1 MASDDDFTGK
11 YVNFN
16 KLDSDVQLLI
26 KESVKARNN
35 AYCPYSNFRVG
46 AALLTDSGA
55 VYPGCNVENIS
66 YGASIC
72 AERVA
77 VCNAISSGDCN
88 IKKIVVCADSN
99 EGPVSPCGMCRQ
111 FIVEFSKNKDIAI
124 YLTSSKLDSKIVVT
138 SIRELLPRA
147 FITFRDIS

>member
-46 AALLTDSGA
+46 AALLTDSGI
-55 VYPGCNVENIS
+55 VTGCNIEN
-66 YGASIC
+66 ASLGGTIC
-72 AERVA
+72 AERTAIIKA
-77 VCNAISSGDCN
+77 VSSGKSTFE
-88 IKKIVVCADSN
+88 IMAVCADLE
-99 EGPVSPCGMCRQ
+99 EGVISPCGICRQ
-111 FIVEFSKNKDIAI
+111 FISEFSQTNNISL
-124 YLTSSKLDSKIVVT
+124 YLCDSSVKKMIKS
-138 SIRELLPRA
+138 SIWELLPLSVQK
-147 FITFRDIS
+147 I